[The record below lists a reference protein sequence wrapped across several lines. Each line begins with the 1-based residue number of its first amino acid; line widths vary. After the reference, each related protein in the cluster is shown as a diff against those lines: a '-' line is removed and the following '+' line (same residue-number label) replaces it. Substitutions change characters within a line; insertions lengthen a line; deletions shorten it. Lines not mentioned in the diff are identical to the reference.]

1 MGSQPWL
8 AKIISSVFGF
18 GELLREIET
27 PLATGSRGGITLQ
40 LKRRWRS
47 SIPFVVLRGY
57 YPSRLYYCPM
67 SAEEFDTFAGNVQLL
82 LNDLHVMARATGN
95 VGAGVVDGVATSW
108 RRIMSVEA
116 LRTIDTMIWG
126 GRGRLSLR
134 LKRDPT
140 SSELYVVLGG
150 TISCPLS
157 ADEFEQFARAVK
169 EIRKDLGPLVHP
181 SLQPQD

>member
-1 MGSQPWL
+1 VL
-8 AKIISSVFGF
+8 
-18 GELLREIET
+18 
-27 PLATGSRGGITLQ
+27 GGH
-40 LKRRWRS
+40 
-47 SIPFVVLRGY
+47 
-57 YPSRLYYCPM
+57 YPRRLYYCPM

-82 LNDLHVMARATGN
+82 LNDLHVTARATGN
-95 VGAGVVDGVATSW
+95 VGAGVGSGVATSW

-116 LRTIDTMIWG
+116 LRTIDTAMWG

-157 ADEFEQFARAVK
+157 TDEFEQFAGAVK
-169 EIRKDLGPLVHP
+169 EIRDELRPLVHR
-181 SLQPQD
+181 SVQPQD